1 MKDENK
7 MNIKNKEEDFEVT
20 LGTKLDDNTVLLT
33 SNEIAEDWLMNAM
46 RNYDSSNKQYSTYLN
61 DSAFNSTFI
70 TDDEL
75 DRLAINPQSDL
86 KKIEKINFIARYYI
100 NKDDLIGKVYETIE
114 SNVNT
119 DYQLTFKEYENNKS
133 KTKKVERA
141 RQVIEE
147 FNEQINLKQ
156 LIRKC
161 VPLTYSEGN
170 YPMYLKK
177 KNNSYTIDYYPL
189 GVVHVSD
196 YECNGE
202 PYLLVDIK
210 ELENRLKKVN
220 LKNKKGSPLF
230 FKDLS
235 EEIKNNY
242 PEEIYKAYIAKDAY
256 AKLDIRNSGILRINN
271 MNRKY
276 GVTPIF
282 RTFRPAMM
290 LEVFEKSDKVN
301 AQSKGK
307 KIIFQKLRKEV
318 LGQDYSKKGFE
329 EMAYSHDSF
338 LQAWKNNIVIY
349 TGAGWVE
356 EIKYIEPTVEN
367 TNINNINYY
376 RNKIMTDLGIGF
388 LNSENK
394 SAFASAQIS
403 VKELMKT
410 INKITEQLEDIIKK
424 WYMVVLEDNNLSYEF
439 CPDIKI
445 IDSEL
450 LETEL
455 KIKLADILFNKFG
468 MSFRTTYEMLGLDYE
483 NEKILR
489 RIENEENVD
498 EDIFYPR
505 MTAYTYS
512 AKGKED
518 YENEK
523 GRPEKD
529 DADPDKREEDKDR
542 NKAKQNV

>member
-1 MKDENK
+1 MAD
-7 MNIKNKEEDFEVT
+7 KNKEEDFGVT
-20 LGTKLDDNTVLLT
+20 LGTKIDNDTVLLT
-33 SNEIAEDWLMNAM
+33 STEMSKDWLEKAM
-46 RNYDSSNKQYSTYLN
+46 QNYDSSNKQYSSYLN
-61 DSAFNSTFI
+61 DSSFGNAILS
-70 TDDEL
+70 DEEIDKL
-75 DRLAINPQSDL
+75 SVNPQSDL
-86 KKIEKINFIARYYI
+86 KKIQTINFTARYYI
-100 NKDDLIGKVYETIE
+100 NKEDLIGKVYETIE
-114 SNVNT
+114 SNINT
-119 DYQLTFKEYENNKS
+119 DFQLVFKDYEGNKS
-133 KTKKVERA
+133 KTKKIEKA
-141 RQVIEE
+141 KEVIEL
-147 FNEQINLKQ
+147 FNRQINIKQ
-156 LIRKC
+156 LIRKSI
-161 VPLTYSEGN
+161 PLTYSEGN

-177 KNNSYTIDYYPL
+177 KGDSYIVDYYPL
-189 GVVHVSD
+189 GVVEVSD

-202 PYLLVDIK
+202 PYLLINIK

-220 LKNKKGSPLF
+220 HKNKDGTPLF
-230 FKDLS
+230 FKDIS

-242 PEEIYKAYIAKDAY
+242 PKEVYDAHIKKNKY
-256 AKLDIRNSGILRINN
+256 AKLDIKYSGILRINN

-290 LEVFEKSDKVN
+290 LDVFEKSDKIN

-318 LGQDYSKKGFE
+318 LGQDYNKKGFE

-338 LQAWKNNIVIY
+338 LQAWKNKIVIY

-356 EIKYIEPTVEN
+356 DIQYIEPKVEN
-367 TNINNINYY
+367 TNIDNVNYY

-403 VKELMKT
+403 IKELMKT
-410 INKITEQLEDIIKK
+410 INKISEQLEDILRK
-424 WYMVVLEDNNLSYEF
+424 WYAVILEENNIQVEY

-445 IDSEL
+445 VDSEL

-455 KIKLADILFNKFG
+455 KIKLADVLFNKFG

-489 RIENEENVD
+489 RIENEDAVD
-498 EDIFYPR
+498 ETIFYPR

-512 AKGKED
+512 VNQD
-518 YENEK
+518 NESK
-523 GRPEKD
+523 SGRPEKY
-529 DADPDKREEDKDR
+529 DANPDKREEDRDR
-542 NKAKQNV
+542 NKAKEGI